1 MGLDN
6 QIPVPVRNPFVRAQP
21 NPKVPANY
29 PDWIRFHLAAMEA
42 EQAVILY
49 PLEFLR
55 SEVAMARGLMGLGD
69 AFRAWR
75 FANANI
81 NNNQ

>member
-1 MGLDN
+1 MVLGN
-6 QIPVPVRNPFVRAQP
+6 HNPVINPFVRAQP
-21 NPKVPANY
+21 NPIVPENY
-29 PDWIRFHLAAMEA
+29 PRWIRFHPADREA